1 MNDPKSLK
9 RIVQNKY
16 AQIAKESKNQTKS
29 SCCAESGASCCQ
41 PENSSYSILTNEYNL
56 IDGYVAT
63 ADLNLGC
70 GIPTK
75 YAAIKS
81 GDTVLDLGSGAGND
95 VFVARS
101 IVGEHGKVIGID
113 MTPEMID
120 KARDNNQK
128 LGYANVEF
136 HAGDIENLPVA
147 DNCTDVVISNCVL
160 NLVPD
165 KRKAFDAIY
174 RVLKAGAHFCISDI
188 VSNGQLTESIQRSAE
203 LYTGCVAGALLEEEY
218 VKIITASGFTNI
230 EIKTKKRIY
239 IPVSVLQQYV
249 NDNDLEY
256 LEKNDIGIFSITVV
270 GNKP

>member
-1 MNDPKSLK
+1 MNDSKNLK
-9 RIVQNKY
+9 RIVQDKY
-16 AQIAKESKNQTKS
+16 AQIAQESKNQTKS
-29 SCCAESGASCCQ
+29 SCCAESAASCCQ
-41 PENSSYSILTNEYNL
+41 PENSGYSILTDEYTL
-56 IDGYVAT
+56 VDGYVAA

-70 GIPTK
+70 GIPTQ

-81 GDTVLDLGSGAGND
+81 GDTVVDLGSGAGND

-113 MTPEMID
+113 MTPEMIN
-120 KARDNNQK
+120 KARENNQK

-136 HAGDIENLPVA
+136 RAGDIENLPVA
-147 DNCTDVVISNCVL
+147 DNSTDVVISNCVL

-165 KRKAFDAIY
+165 KRKAFDEIY
-174 RVLKAGAHFCISDI
+174 RVLRPGAHFCISDI

-203 LYTGCVAGALLEEEY
+203 LYAGCVAGALQEEEY
-218 VKIITASGFTNI
+218 LKIITASGFTNV

-239 IPVSVLQQYV
+239 IPVSVLQQYI
-249 NDNDLEY
+249 DEHDLAY

-270 GNKP
+270 ADKP